1 MFLSLPCL
9 LMLMSTVLSAHSSPE
24 VEVGGTTFVGRKI
37 PFEQEFF
44 GGIPFAK
51 PPVGTLRFQPPVF
64 KDTYDEDI
72 LDASQSGLPCLQFN
86 STLDQ
91 SSEDCLT
98 LNILRPANLSANASL
113 PVLFCNTITVN
124 GHGGDR
130 ETAKENKDN
139 TTTTHTHKRQSGT
152 PIVYV
157 SINYRLGPLGFP
169 QGKEPKER
177 KALNLALKDELAALK
192 WVHKHIGKF
201 GGDNQKVT
209 AGGVSA
215 GAIMNAIL
223 FLDPGIEKFVRGG
236 SPLLPIRYLS
246 PDPPQPLLYAMLLP
260 DNTTGTNLLVVYL
273 PAQVTCASL
282 AGTNNT
288 FDCLVDANVTD
299 LLEGIKAS
307 RELAEEDFPWDPT
320 IDGPGGVYPDYPSML
335 FQIQH
340 FARIPFITGT
350 SLDEGTI
357 FADIST
363 NYTNDVVRDNLFKNL
378 STPFLQRSERFKLD
392 QSIQEMLE
400 LYPDD
405 PSLGSPFGTGNKT
418 FCLSPGFKRM
428 SAIYNDIP
436 FLSRRRFW
444 QQTMAKMP
452 SSGVKSYGYLWKQS
466 TKQITNKTAMFGGA
480 IGLPEQQE
488 KRSFSDD
495 ITVSHATDTHYFFN
509 DSLVDTRALEL
520 GTSLRD
526 YFLSFVDSLSP
537 NDEKGTQRPH
547 WNHYSKDNQVIM
559 QMAAQNLTEVPD
571 TFRKDQVDFI
581 NSLPD
586 IFHH

>member
-1 MFLSLPCL
+1 
-9 LMLMSTVLSAHSSPE
+9 MSTALSAHPSPE

-44 GGIPFAK
+44 GGIPFAE
-51 PPVGTLRFQPPVF
+51 PPVGILRFQPPIF

-113 PVLFCNTITVN
+113 PVLFWV
-124 GHGGDR
+124 HGGGFDR
-130 ETAKENKDN
+130 GSSNEDN
-139 TTTTHTHKRQSGT
+139 ATTIVAHSVQRGT

-169 QGKEPKER
+169 QGKEAKER

-209 AGGVSA
+209 AGGASA

-223 FLDPGIEKFVRGG
+223 LLDPGIEKFVRGG
-236 SPLLPIRYLS
+236 IFESGSAATPLTRHAAARQHNWDQFVGSVP
-246 PDPPQPLLYAMLLP
+246 
-260 DNTTGTNLLVVYL
+260 
-273 PAQVTCASL
+273 TCAGL

-299 LLEGIKAS
+299 LLEGINAS

-320 IDGPGGVYPDYPSML
+320 IDGLGGVYPDYPSVL

-350 SLDEGTI
+350 SLDEGTA
-357 FADIST
+357 FADPST

-378 STPFLQRSERFKLD
+378 STPFLQRSERSKLD

-400 LYPDD
+400 LYPND
-405 PSLGSPFGTGNKT
+405 PSLGSPFGTGNET
-418 FCLSPGFKRM
+418 FGLSPGFKRM
-428 SAIYNDIP
+428 SAIYTDIP
-436 FLSRRRFW
+436 FLSQRRFW
-444 QQTMAKMP
+444 QQTMAGMP
-452 SSGVKSYGYLWKQS
+452 SSGVKSYGYLWKQGLN
-466 TKQITNKTAMFGGA
+466 KQVFPPMFGV
-480 IGLPEQQE
+480 L
-488 KRSFSDD
+488 
-495 ITVSHATDTHYFFN
+495 HAADTHYFFN
-509 DSLVDTRALEL
+509 DSLVDTQALEL
-520 GTSLRD
+520 GTFLRD
-526 YFLSFVDSLSP
+526 YFLSFIDSLSP
-537 NDEKGTQRPH
+537 NDGKGTQRPH
-547 WNHYSKDNQVIM
+547 WNHYSRDNQVIM